1 MEGEGEPLAAPLAE
15 VSASDASGGDTSSPA
30 INGTDE
36 AGGEGEGGGAGA
48 GGAPAKDEGFF
59 AGMGGMGGLGLGGV
73 GELGKVEMPTLPS
86 VDLSGMTPDL
96 SSVTPPGLKM
106 EMPKIEMPKIEAP
119 KIEAPDMGKMMEM
132 PEMPK
137 LDTPDV
143 AKMMGSLWAGPSKL
157 YADSLALMD
166 AGDPEGKS
174 PKAYAPQLHQGW
186 EQFYGE
192 KDADKEGNDGGVGE
206 TSADVPGSKG
216 SVKTP
221 PRSSAGALIHH
232 ARIPSDPNESLDA
245 DYIKAF
251 TSYHKVADAAAAAA
265 ESDGRAR
272 DLPNGAEAG
281 AGAGAVAGGKAAEAV
296 ARAEAAGRSSWQTF
310 PGAGIVGGM
319 GASGLGVVQSG
330 LGSVNDSMQKVR
342 GAWCMHRRMQRPVRA
357 RVRACMRIHACT
369 HSQRAY
375 PSQIPMRAALT

>member
-1 MEGEGEPLAAPLAE
+1 M
-15 VSASDASGGDTSSPA
+15 
-30 INGTDE
+30 
-36 AGGEGEGGGAGA
+36 
-48 GGAPAKDEGFF
+48 
-59 AGMGGMGGLGLGGV
+59 GLGGV

-86 VDLSGMTPDL
+86 MDLSGITPDL

-106 EMPKIEMPKIEAP
+106 EMPKIE
-119 KIEAPDMGKMMEM
+119 APDMGKIMEM

-137 LDTPDV
+137 IDTPDV

-166 AGDPEGKS
+166 AGDPEGKG

-186 EQFYGE
+186 EQLYGE
-192 KDADKEGNDGGVGE
+192 KEADKEGNGGAVGE
-206 TSADVPGSKG
+206 ASADVPDSHG

-251 TSYHKVADAAAAAA
+251 TSYHKVADAAAADAAAAA
-265 ESDGRAR
+265 ESNGRTR
-272 DLPNGAEAG
+272 DLPDG
-281 AGAGAVAGGKAAEAV
+281 AGAGAAAGGKAAEAV

-319 GASGLGVVQSG
+319 GARGLGAVQSG
-330 LGSVNDSMQKVR
+330 LGSVNASMQKVR
-342 GAWCMHRRMQRPVRA
+342 GACCMHRRVQRLVRA
-357 RVRACMRIHACT
+357 RALASASMHAHTRTRAEG
-369 HSQRAY
+369 
-375 PSQIPMRAALT
+375 IPEPDTYGSSPD

>member
-1 MEGEGEPLAAPLAE
+1 M
-15 VSASDASGGDTSSPA
+15 
-30 INGTDE
+30 
-36 AGGEGEGGGAGA
+36 
-48 GGAPAKDEGFF
+48 
-59 AGMGGMGGLGLGGV
+59 GLGGV

-192 KDADKEGNDGGVGE
+192 KEADKAGNDGDVGE
-206 TSADVPGSKG
+206 ASADVPGSKG

-272 DLPNGAEAG
+272 DLSDGKG
-281 AGAGAVAGGKAAEAV
+281 AGAGAVAVGKAAEAV

-342 GAWCMHRRMQRPVRA
+342 CAWCMHHRMQRPVRA
-357 RVRACMRIHACT
+357 RVRACMRIHART
-369 HSQRAY
+369 HAHTRRGHTRVRY
-375 PSQIPMRAALT
+375 L